1 MHWNPP
7 VRPNGVITHY
17 TLYISH
23 ENGAVE
29 VFNTDG
35 QSTSYNVT
43 NLLPYELISVR
54 VTASTRIG
62 EGPAATE
69 EIRTTQARKY
79 AKMHTTKDS

>member
-1 MHWNPP
+1 M
-7 VRPNGVITHY
+7 RPNGVIIHY
-17 TLYISH
+17 TLYIGH
-23 ENGAVE
+23 KNGAVD
-29 VFNTDG
+29 VFNADG

-69 EIRTTQARKY
+69 EIQTAQARTY
-79 AKMHTTKDS
+79 TIMHVTQGS

>member
-1 MHWNPP
+1 M
-7 VRPNGVITHY
+7 RPNGVIIQY
-17 TLYISH
+17 TLYIGH

-35 QSTSYNVT
+35 QLTLYNVT
-43 NLLPYELISVR
+43 NLLPYELISVM

-69 EIRTTQARKY
+69 EIRTAQTRMYRVEHQ
-79 AKMHTTKDS
+79 